1 MFSPFSAT
9 VNVVEPKNNLVPV
22 LTFVIVAING
32 LSIISRFVFGLLK
45 LIREMDKWSKEQT
58 EGQTNRWWEI
68 KIKIETH
75 R

>member
-32 LSIISRFVFGLLK
+32 LSIISQFVFGLFK

-68 KIKIETH
+68 KIKIQTH